1 MRPSADAGRP
11 SYLADGGMD
20 SIGSRCSAWYSETC
34 SEPNAPNKFHT
45 GSLEHCMDQCALFA
59 SFNPGSCSYGLFS
72 MMGEDEDCRLFPDG
86 AMTMA
91 DFRATCDTKGQPILK
106 PSQWSGKQYNG
117 ITSSCPEADVDK
129 DPGPC
134 VQGGEMKYQL
144 AECDTPTPAHTIEG
158 ELANGEECVNACNTY
173 HQQQG
178 SNDPNPYMTWHPH
191 GAGADQ
197 TGTCNCFTAG
207 GETPLFSMSC
217 RKVLFKGPLEAGT
230 QFEDGTAYD
239 AEQDARNL
247 AACIA
252 ASGGTGPTSPSPP
265 IHAIGGGP
273 ASPPPSP
280 PTAPPAHLPPYP
292 PAAPVLSPGEVK
304 QTVSATFT
312 MDAQCTD
319 DLTSKIRTETAKAC
333 QVAVEN
339 TNVTCTPST
348 RRRRLDDAVSVTV
361 TMGTTADSV
370 RDVQAAAETFFGTN
384 SADSDTSP
392 ASTAFQTTVSGASVS
407 AGAVSSGDPHLG
419 FAHGGEADFRGRH
432 GVYYNFFSAP
442 GFGVNVKTE
451 ESRFFLHGNKLT
463 VDGTFITEAP
473 HSPPSPPSARPVSPC
488 GSRLGARG
496 RAQPHAGS
504 NQVGQRLLHRG
515 EPKRLQHGLGVRPGQ
530 LRRRKLHARAR
541 QPQEDLRPADRQDHL
556 FGCVVHRRELDADR
570 PRQLRL
576 RPYLRAPAPP

>member
-1 MRPSADAGRP
+1 MNFAVAGCTTL
-11 SYLADGGMD
+11 SVSDITVTDKETYEQCLDHCLTSWNDEAEA
-20 SIGSRCSAWYSETC
+20 SRT
-34 SEPNAPNKFHT
+34 
-45 GSLEHCMDQCALFA
+45 
-59 SFNPGSCSYGLFS
+59 
-72 MMGEDEDCRLFPDG
+72 
-86 AMTMA
+86 
-91 DFRATCDTKGQPILK
+91 
-106 PSQWSGKQYNG
+106 
-117 ITSSCPEADVDK
+117 EA
-129 DPGPC
+129 
-134 VQGGEMKYQL
+134 
-144 AECDTPTPAHTIEG
+144 
-158 ELANGEECVNACNTY
+158 
-173 HQQQG
+173 
-178 SNDPNPYMTWHPH
+178 PYMTFDFRSEECKCWIKT
-191 GAGADQ
+191 AFAQ
-197 TGTCNCFTAG
+197 TCEATVFKNRFLGQ
-207 GETPLFSMSC
+207 ETP
-217 RKVLFKGPLEAGT
+217 
-230 QFEDGTAYD
+230 TA
-239 AEQDARNL
+239 A
-247 AACIA
+247 
-252 ASGGTGPTSPSPP
+252 PSPP
-265 IHAIGGGP
+265 ANADYMNAYHACTADATGGG
-273 ASPPPSP
+273 ATSPPPSP
-280 PTAPPAHLPPYP
+280 SPAHLPPYP

-370 RDVQAAAETFFGTN
+370 SDVQAAAETFFGTT
-384 SADSDTSP
+384 SAGSDPSP
-392 ASTAFQTTVSGASVS
+392 ATTAFGTTVSGASVS

-463 VDGTFITEAP
+463 VDGTFITEVP
-473 HSPPSPPSARPVSPC
+473 HSPPSHPSARPVTPC